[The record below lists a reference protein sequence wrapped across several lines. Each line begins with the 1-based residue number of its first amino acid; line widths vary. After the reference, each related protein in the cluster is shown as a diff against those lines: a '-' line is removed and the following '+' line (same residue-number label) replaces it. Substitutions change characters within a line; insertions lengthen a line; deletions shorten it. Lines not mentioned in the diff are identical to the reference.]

1 MSNSLLHLLGMFDDD
16 DDDDEDDTMETQSR
30 NYPNHGVVAPRRN
43 ATQPPNHGAVA
54 PRRNATKPPAAFNN
68 TGTQNL
74 RGLINNTG
82 YTKGNG
88 NGSIIFGG
96 FDSSTRTYNK

>member
-1 MSNSLLHLLGMFDDD
+1 MSSSLLHMFGMFDDD
-16 DDDDEDDTMETQSR
+16 DEDDDDIMETQPR
-30 NYPNHGVVAPRRN
+30 NYSNHGVVAPPRRNAKQPPNHGVVAP
-43 ATQPPNHGAVA
+43 
-54 PRRNATKPPAAFNN
+54 PRRNAPQPRASLNN

-88 NGSIIFGG
+88 VGVGEG
-96 FDSSTRTYNK
+96 DREGA

>member
-1 MSNSLLHLLGMFDDD
+1 MAGFLQLLRFLDDGNDPAETRPRNRNSPNRDHVASHH
-16 DDDDEDDTMETQSR
+16 DDTPHQ
-30 NYPNHGVVAPRRN
+30 PR
-43 ATQPPNHGAVA
+43 A
-54 PRRNATKPPAAFNN
+54 KFNN

-88 NGSIIFGG
+88 NGCFVLGD
-96 FDSSTRTYNK
+96 FDSSTRNYN

>member
-1 MSNSLLHLLGMFDDD
+1 MSGSLFNLLRIFDPVEDHVEARQRNS
-16 DDDDEDDTMETQSR
+16 
-30 NYPNHGVVAPRRN
+30 PNPVAPPS
-43 ATQPPNHGAVA
+43 QES
-54 PRRNATKPPAAFNN
+54 PRSSSSFNN

-88 NGSIIFGG
+88 NGSVIFGG
-96 FDSSTRTYNK
+96 FDSTTRNHNYRQDM

>member
-1 MSNSLLHLLGMFDDD
+1 MAGSLLQLLRLFDDD
-16 DDDDEDDTMETQSR
+16 EEPVETR
-30 NYPNHGVVAPRRN
+30 PRRHSPN
-43 ATQPPNHGAVA
+43 PDVVTPPQYHTPQEQPRAS
-54 PRRNATKPPAAFNN
+54 FNN
-68 TGTQNL
+68 TGTQNM

-96 FDSSTRTYNK
+96 FDSSNRRYNY